1 MLVNRIHNDLV
12 IALDDS
18 VVVVVVAV
26 VDYNIVVVEKTKDLQ
41 VNFGIS
47 GFLFALKSV
56 GGTTAAGIPDA
67 GCG

>member
-18 VVVVVVAV
+18 VVVVVAV

-41 VNFGIS
+41 VN
-47 GFLFALKSV
+47 L
-56 GGTTAAGIPDA
+56 TAI
-67 GCG
+67 C